1 MAAKRESYD
10 EPLCKGRNQIVIVA
24 DNRVPQWDNSTTEG
38 NSLLKSFRLRNFQA
52 TTNGTNT
59 TGNSTL
65 ATTKIGMKAQT
76 VDFRKYYSQVS
87 GSVQAAL
94 FNSCLAFIFIISAS
108 ML

>member
-1 MAAKRESYD
+1 MAAKKESYD

-24 DNRVPQWDNSTTEG
+24 DNRVPQWDNSTTEE

-52 TTNGTNT
+52 NTNGTNT
-59 TGNSTL
+59 TDNFTL
-65 ATTKIGMKAQT
+65 ATKIGMRAQT
-76 VDFRKYYSQVS
+76 VDFRKYYTQVS

-94 FNSCLAFIFIISAS
+94 LNSLLTFILIISAC